1 MADAPLI
8 VGRLRRDLLKHT
20 LEHAP
25 NEVGGLII
33 DGAHVVVIPNR
44 AEDRTD
50 RFEFLRSDMIKAAE
64 SFGLMVG
71 PGLFERLALWHSHPA
86 GGVGPSRVDMQQRLP
101 LEHHL
106 VVALVDGDIVPTWY

>member
-8 VGRLRRDLLKHT
+8 MGRLKRDLLYHT

-33 DGAHVVVIPNR
+33 DGKHVVVIPNR

-50 RFEFLRSDMIKAAE
+50 RFEFMRSDMIKAAGSLGIE
-64 SFGLMVG
+64 AGL
-71 PGLFERLALWHSHPA
+71 GLFERMILWHSHPA